1 MERLIQCDSV
11 EGTWL
16 LIERRSGWFQKL
28 RLSLQPSGSTLS
40 IRSAVLLQSGLS
52 LTVLLVVKAIFSL
65 VPSLVGPLWWRA
77 DELRSI
83 PTLELVA
90 IALEYSAGI
99 ELAYTLFTEG
109 PDEAVEPV
117 IMGLAAAMLLGFSK
131 LGSIDLLAACGAIAF
146 VIALA
151 GLFLIRHYFVQPDN
165 DDDEKPGNGP
175 NSPAPVKN

>member
-1 MERLIQCDSV
+1 MASYRTPFWMVPETKVEPPAKREHPFYKKCRPVAERIK
-11 EGTWL
+11 
-16 LIERRSGWFQKL
+16 IA
-28 RLSLQPSGSTLS
+28 LQF
-40 IRSAVLLQSGLS
+40 AVGFG

>member
-1 MERLIQCDSV
+1 MISETKAEHPGKKEHPLYKRFRPVAERIK
-11 EGTWL
+11 
-16 LIERRSGWFQKL
+16 I
-28 RLSLQPSGSTLS
+28 SLQFLVGF
-40 IRSAVLLQSGLS
+40 GLIF
-52 LTVLLVVKAIFSL
+52 LLVVKAIFSL
-65 VPSLVGPLWWRA
+65 IPSLVGPLWWRA

-131 LGSIDLLAACGAIAF
+131 LGSIDVLAGCGAIAF
-146 VIALA
+146 VLALA

-165 DDDEKPGNGP
+165 DDDEKSTNRATDNPQIK
-175 NSPAPVKN
+175 PVH

>member
-1 MERLIQCDSV
+1 MALSRTPFWAVSDTKAERPTKKEHSFYKSCRPIAERIKIALQFSV
-11 EGTWL
+11 G
-16 LIERRSGWFQKL
+16 F
-28 RLSLQPSGSTLS
+28 
-40 IRSAVLLQSGLS
+40 GL
-52 LTVLLVVKAIFSL
+52 TCLLVAKVIYSL
-65 VPSLVGPLWWRA
+65 VPSLKAPLWLRV

-131 LGSIDLLAACGAIAF
+131 LGSIDVLAGCGAIAF
-146 VIALA
+146 VLALA

-165 DDDEKPGNGP
+165 DDDEKSTNRATDNPHIK
-175 NSPAPVKN
+175 PVH